1 MRKQKTNWL
10 LIAGVV
16 VLLVVT
22 AIGSITYTVKETASP
37 ETLRQIAEFAKDF
50 RWGEIT
56 LLPEKPKPIWDTVQ
70 FFWELWTQ

>member
-10 LIAGVV
+10 LIASVL
-16 VLLVVT
+16 VLLLAI
-22 AIGSITYTVKETASP
+22 AIGSISYTVKCTASP

-56 LLPEKPKPIWDTVQ
+56 ALPEHPKSFWDSVQ